1 MAEFPSVEFISD
13 VDERNKLATAISK
26 VDQIPGAWDWFRT
39 HDPPS
44 SEGYYLGI
52 SDMQKTIERAIA
64 TGDESGSSMA
74 ITMRTLQAIV
84 CDYNGWVKGMKKSQE
99 KHDVLIGR
107 INSWKDEHPFDGA
120 DSAVMLSYLEDFLSK
135 FATII
140 PRFSGNPLEM
150 EYEALKVVLEMEI
163 ILHGCGEFPTY
174 LDSSSKLVAISL
186 PANYH
191 YTKLRWD
198 FHRYIIEREKRFKA
212 IANQWLSDSE

>member
-26 VDQIPGAWDWFRT
+26 VDIIPGAWDWFRT

-44 SEGYYLGI
+44 SEGYYLGN
-52 SDMQKTIERAIA
+52 SDMQKTIECAIA

-74 ITMRTLQAIV
+74 ITMRTLQAIA

-99 KHDVLIGR
+99 KHDVIIGR
-107 INSWKDEHPFDGA
+107 INSWKAEHPFDGA
-120 DSAVMLSYLEDFLSK
+120 GAPILAYLEDFLSK
-135 FATII
+135 FATIVR
-140 PRFSGNPLEM
+140 PLAGNPLEM

-174 LDSSSKLVAISL
+174 LASSSKLVAIPL
-186 PANYH
+186 PANYR
-191 YTKLRWD
+191 YTKLRWE
-198 FHRYIIEREKRFKA
+198 FHNYIIRREEHFKA
-212 IANQWLSDSE
+212 IAGQWPSDSE